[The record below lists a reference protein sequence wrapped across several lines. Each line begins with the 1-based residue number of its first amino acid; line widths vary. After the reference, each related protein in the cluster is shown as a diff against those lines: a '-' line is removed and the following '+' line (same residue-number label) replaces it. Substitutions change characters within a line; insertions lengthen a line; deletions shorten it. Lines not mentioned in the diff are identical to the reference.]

1 MSPMA
6 VFIFFLLYIFYSS
19 KTFEVKREEFC
30 YSYSV
35 LEKIITYFLASF
47 RNLEALLTSWL
58 QTALHYDPEKRG
70 NRRRPGEDAV
80 CLSNM
85 DHILSTKVDNL

>member
-1 MSPMA
+1 MTLILWRWP
-6 VFIFFLLYIFYSS
+6 
-19 KTFEVKREEFC
+19 
-30 YSYSV
+30 
-35 LEKIITYFLASF
+35 YFLSFVLSLYCYCVF

-70 NRRRPGEDAV
+70 SRRKPGEDAV

-85 DHILSTKVDNL
+85 DHILSTRVRKGGRGS